1 MNLRSPQRAESFIP
15 TASMADIAF
24 LLIVFFMVTTT
35 LTVDRT
41 DVELPTSLERTEV
54 PKEAAVI
61 AIEQSGQVHFSDG
74 ESESRLIDP
83 QDILASA
90 AFIMS
95 KNSLK
100 FFIIKADGN
109 AEYRHIDQV
118 MEQLRQASVRN
129 IVMLTNQEETG

>member
-1 MNLRSPQRAESFIP
+1 MKIRAPKRAEAYLP

-35 LTVDRT
+35 ITVDRT
-41 DVELPTSLERTEV
+41 AVDLPTSLERVEV

-61 AIEQSGQVHFSDG
+61 AIEKDGVIHFSDG
-74 ESESRLIDP
+74 EEDSRVINS
-83 QDILASA
+83 QDILPSA

-95 KNSLK
+95 KNSLT
-100 FFIIKADGN
+100 FFLIKADGEV
-109 AEYRHIDQV
+109 EYLHIDRV

-129 IVMLTNQEETG
+129 IAMLTAQEGVS

>member
-1 MNLRSPQRAESFIP
+1 MNLRTPQRAESYIP

-35 LTVDRT
+35 ITVDRT
-41 DVELPTSLERTEV
+41 EVQLPTSLERTEV
-54 PKEAAVI
+54 PKDAAVI
-61 AIEQSGQVHFSDG
+61 AIEDGGVIHFSDG
-74 ESESRLIDP
+74 ESDSRVMNAPDVLP
-83 QDILASA
+83 SA

-100 FFIIKADGN
+100 FFVIKADGN

-129 IVMLTNQEETG
+129 IAMLTQQEGAG

>member
-61 AIEQSGQVHFSDG
+61 AVEENGQVHFSDG